1 MAKVGYLEKL
11 EKVYESV
18 RSKTDFV
25 PRVGLVLG
33 SGLGEF
39 AKEINV
45 SFELPYSEIEGFP
58 VSTVPGH
65 DGRFIFGT
73 VGDVPIVCMKGRVHY
88 YEGYDVSDVV
98 LPIRLMIK
106 LGIGTLFLTNAAGGL
121 KDGMS
126 AGDLMLI
133 TDHISVFA
141 PNPLIGPNDPEI
153 GPRFPD
159 MTEVYNLKIRE
170 KIMELAYE
178 NDIPLETGVYC
189 QLTGPTYETPAEI
202 KMLKTLGVDAV
213 GMSTVV
219 EAVAARHMGVNVC
232 GISCISNLAAGISKN
247 PLSHA
252 EVQAAADQAAP
263 RFTRLVSEVIKS
275 L

>member
-1 MAKVGYLEKL
+1 MAHTDYLEKL
-11 EKVYESV
+11 EKVLLSV
-18 RSKTDFV
+18 REKTDFV

-33 SGLGEF
+33 SGLGDF
-39 AKEINV
+39 AKNINV

-65 DGRFIFGT
+65 DGRFIFGHI
-73 VGDVPIVCMKGRVHY
+73 GDVPIVCMKGRVHY

-98 LPIRLMIK
+98 LPIRLMVK
-106 LGIGTLFLTNAAGGL
+106 LGIKTLFLTNAAGGL
-121 KDGMS
+121 KDGFS

-141 PNPLIGPNDPEI
+141 PNPLIGPNDTKI

-170 KIMELAYE
+170 KIQEIAYE
-178 NDIPLETGVYC
+178 NDIPLESGVYC

-202 KMLKTLGVDAV
+202 RMLKSLGVDAV

-219 EAVAARHMGVNVC
+219 EAIVARHMGVNVC
-232 GISCISNLAAGISKN
+232 GISCISNLAAGLNPN
-247 PLSHA
+247 PLSHE
-252 EVQAAADQAAP
+252 EVQAAADEAAP
-263 RFTRLVSEVIKS
+263 RFTRLVSEIIKTF
-275 L
+275 